1 MTTTE
6 IDEANQVI
14 EAFGGPSKL
23 GALLGISKSAV
34 SQWKQNGIPK
44 TQMRYLRLAHPK
56 VFKESSA
63 PAPTTAVT
71 QHKLTGEAA

>member
-56 VFKESSA
+56 MFKPSSTAAA
-63 PAPTTAVT
+63 PTAVT